1 MKKIATKY
9 ITIIVLMCTVVSCQ
23 DTPFLNQVP
32 YSFTSPGNF
41 YKTES
46 DFKMA
51 LNGCYEALNT
61 YQITGNVWG
70 PDGTYARGLY
80 YILEGCSDN
89 VVSINSF
96 YSSDFEKATF
106 LPTSPNL
113 KYFWQAYYMG
123 ISRCN
128 YLLDNIE
135 SANISSSAK
144 IQITA
149 EARFMRAFYYQ
160 HLAQGFGG
168 VPLSTSAI
176 PDNKA
181 PRASLSAVYELILS
195 DFDYAYKNSSATGIN
210 KSSANKWTAGAYLGT
225 AYNYLASCKRY
236 NVGASLVAECPLNS
250 FEWVNADSMS
260 IKAVAVLSDV
270 VNNSPY
276 TLLPQTQYT
285 YLFREATKAFQYQ
298 ECLFLS
304 EWSDDYADT
313 YSTNN
318 ELFTP
323 NGSSTYAGSN
333 GRHIPT
339 VDLFK
344 SYTVGDF
351 RRDWNITGNFG
362 AGVVKETVE
371 KVDYWVPKVSSLGV
385 PNNSQW
391 YTGKFR
397 LAIPGTYSAHGL
409 NVSNS
414 LNYPLMR
421 LADVKLQLAEALYF
435 TNEEASARNILTE
448 IRQRVLDPAKPT
460 VTITAL
466 NTAYYKADFVQELL
480 DERRRELCFES
491 KRRIDLIRF
500 DKTTSVIQNLA
511 LEGYSSVQ
519 TGTQTLKDNWKYY
532 KIWLP
537 IPQTEIDLNANLVKN
552 AGW

>member
-1 MKKIATKY
+1 MKKIALKY
-9 ITIIVLMCTVVSCQ
+9 LTIIGLLYSVYSCQ

-32 YSFTSPGNF
+32 YSFTSPSNF
-41 YKTES
+41 YKTEN

-61 YQITGNVWG
+61 YQITGGVWG

-96 YSSDFEKATF
+96 YSSDFEKATY

-135 SANISSSAK
+135 YANINESVK
-144 IQITA
+144 TQIKA

-160 HLAQGFGG
+160 HLAECFGG
-168 VPLSTSAI
+168 VPLSTSST

-181 PRASLSAVYELILS
+181 SRVSLQSVYGLIIS
-195 DFDYAYKNSSATGIN
+195 DFDYAYKNLNAIGIN
-210 KSSANKWTAGAYLGT
+210 KSSANKWTAAAYLGT
-225 AYNYLASCKRY
+225 TYNYLASCKRY
-236 NVGASLVAECPLNS
+236 NVGVSLLAECPLNS
-250 FEWVNADSMS
+250 FEWVNPDSMS
-260 IKAVAVLSDV
+260 TKAVTVLSDV
-270 VNNSPY
+270 VNNSTY
-276 TLLPQTQYT
+276 FLLPQTQYT
-285 YLFREATKAFQYQ
+285 YLFREGTKAFQYQ

-323 NGSSTYAGSN
+323 NGSNTYAGSN

-339 VDLFK
+339 LDLFK
-344 SYTVGDF
+344 SYIVGDF
-351 RRDWNITGNFG
+351 RRDWNITGRYET
-362 AGVVKETVE
+362 GVVKETVE
-371 KVDYWVPKVSSLGV
+371 KVDYYVPKTSL
-385 PNNSQW
+385 PAPSSQW

-397 LAIPGTYSAHGL
+397 LAVPGTYSVHGL

-435 TNEEASARNILTE
+435 TKEEASSRAILTE
-448 IRQRVLDPAKPT
+448 IRQRVLDPTKPT
-460 VTITAL
+460 VTVATL
-466 NTAYYKADFVQELL
+466 NAAYYKADFVQELL

-500 DKTTSVIQNLA
+500 DKTTSVIENLPI
-511 LEGYSSVQ
+511 EGYSSVQ

-537 IPQTEIDLNANLVKN
+537 IPQTELDLNSNLVKN